1 MEGEVAGAAVMVE
14 VGGTPARWDRKQDVG
29 WGKMAAFDV
38 VTGAFGFT
46 GKHIAGLLL
55 AMGRTVVTLT
65 AHPER
70 PHPFGDRVKALPL
83 DFEDP
88 RAMSEAMRGADT
100 LYNTYWI
107 RFERGSV
114 TFERAVRNSE
124 KLVAAAR
131 DAGVRRIV
139 HISITNPSAGS
150 PLPYF
155 RGKALVEQAIRSSGI
170 PYAIVRPTVIF
181 GPEDILINNIAW
193 LLRHFPLF
201 PVFGTGDYRLQ
212 PVFVEDVAEIAVS
225 AGRSDG
231 EMVVDAAGPEV
242 YSFAQLV
249 QLIARE
255 IRSRARIVHLAPAM
269 AYLLGRVVGS
279 LVGDVIITEDEIAG
293 LMANL
298 LVSSGAPTG
307 KVRFSEWLSRNAH
320 LVGVRYASELQR
332 HYR

>member
-1 MEGEVAGAAVMVE
+1 MEGEAAGAAVMVE
-14 VGGTPARWDRKQDVG
+14 VGGTPARWGRKQDVG

-46 GKHIAGLLL
+46 GKHIARLLL

-107 RFERGSV
+107 RFERGLV

-124 KLVAAAR
+124 KLVAAA
-131 DAGVRRIV
+131 
-139 HISITNPSAGS
+139 
-150 PLPYF
+150 
-155 RGKALVEQAIRSSGI
+155 
-170 PYAIVRPTVIF
+170 
-181 GPEDILINNIAW
+181 
-193 LLRHFPLF
+193 
-201 PVFGTGDYRLQ
+201 
-212 PVFVEDVAEIAVS
+212 
-225 AGRSDG
+225 
-231 EMVVDAAGPEV
+231 PEV
-242 YSFAQLV
+242 YSFGQLV